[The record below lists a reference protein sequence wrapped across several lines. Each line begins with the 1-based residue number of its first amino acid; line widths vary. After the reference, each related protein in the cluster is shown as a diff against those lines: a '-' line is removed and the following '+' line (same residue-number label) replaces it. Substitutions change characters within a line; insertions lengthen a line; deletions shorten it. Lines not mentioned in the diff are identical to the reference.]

1 MFLPHHKLYLLAFP
15 EKLNLTACKYSDC
28 EVKLTTVRLAVPT
41 SNLYAQL
48 NGLQLSV
55 DPASVLWISLFS
67 RGLLHTLD
75 QVKAFYH
82 LQDSSKAD
90 EHVDIRMDAAQLKVN
105 MQIFDYLIFS
115 LVLHFYKQKSAAL
128 CDCLLFFSEVD
139 NPLGFVHSG
148 PSGASTVPLCYCTP
162 DGAQQH
168 PSLPSRLQS

>member
-1 MFLPHHKLYLLAFP
+1 MSSLLEASFILRTALGLTVSQLHDRNFTCYLLAFP
-15 EKLNLTACKYSDC
+15 EKLNLTACKYSDWLC
-28 EVKLTTVRLAVPT
+28 EIDQLLLAVPT

-90 EHVDIRMDAAQLKVN
+90 EHVDIRMDATQLKVN
-105 MQIFDYLIFS
+105 MVFFFC
-115 LVLHFYKQKSAAL
+115 LVAFLRTEK
-128 CDCLLFFSEVD
+128 
-139 NPLGFVHSG
+139 GWFV
-148 PSGASTVPLCYCTP
+148 
-162 DGAQQH
+162 
-168 PSLPSRLQS
+168 

>member
-1 MFLPHHKLYLLAFP
+1 M
-15 EKLNLTACKYSDC
+15 
-28 EVKLTTVRLAVPT
+28 KLTTVRLAVPT

-105 MQIFDYLIFS
+105 KQIIDYLM
-115 LVLHFYKQKSAAL
+115 A
-128 CDCLLFFSEVD
+128 FFC
-139 NPLGFVHSG
+139 GTFFCFV
-148 PSGASTVPLCYCTP
+148 
-162 DGAQQH
+162 
-168 PSLPSRLQS
+168 